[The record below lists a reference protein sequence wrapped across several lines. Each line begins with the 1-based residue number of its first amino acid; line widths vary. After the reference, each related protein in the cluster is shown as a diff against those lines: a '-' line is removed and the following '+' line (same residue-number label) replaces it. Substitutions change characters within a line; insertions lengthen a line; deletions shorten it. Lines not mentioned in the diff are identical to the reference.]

1 MLMRSPLIGHVIVVF
16 NVNVGVVLSDDDTFS
31 KL

>member
-1 MLMRSPLIGHVIVVF
+1 MLKRSSLIGHVIVAF
-16 NVNVGVVLSDDDTFS
+16 VNVGVVLRDDDTFR